1 MIQQKAKQLPTFHR
15 GIIHRI
21 KPCAFLLDGVF
32 LLGVGYGG
40 HYVTTNWL
48 SAWNEDKQ
56 KDKIPAPDR
65 SNNASTGADNGSNSP
80 VGSTPIIEGCFT
92 VTPSPSSTEG
102 GAPGEAKPSSLE
114 SGSHPAAGRERVN
127 PTPVKPAPREATP
140 SRPVVIKD
148 KEGIH

>member
-1 MIQQKAKQLPTFHR
+1 M
-15 GIIHRI
+15 
-21 KPCAFLLDGVF
+21 LDGVF
-32 LLGVGYGG
+32 LLGVEYGG

-65 SNNASTGADNGSNSP
+65 SNNASTGADNSSNSP
-80 VGSTPIIEGCFT
+80 VGSTPIIGDT
-92 VTPSPSSTEG
+92 SPVTPSPSSTEG

-114 SGSHPAAGRERVN
+114 SALIPRQDENGQSNTCKTR
-127 PTPVKPAPREATP
+127 PREATP

-148 KEGIH
+148 KEGNPLVELNILIKDAKN